1 MSYYRTMNKKIIII
15 CFTFIFSFMA
25 LCVSVILFLDIMK
38 SFYHTDKES
47 PINDPYGPPSLP
59 NAPSNID
66 KKKWLVAEYKGQIEY
81 YKGISAFEESNMED
95 YYANFVAC
103 SKDDQAKAI
112 LLYNSCSD
120 TNIYTKEN
128 ELSNNL
134 LDNLPYATRLYFRYK
149 GSEIRKTYADK
160 KIIYYK
166 QMVLSLS
173 ASEHR

>member
-1 MSYYRTMNKKIIII
+1 MTVCAM
-15 CFTFIFSFMA
+15 
-25 LCVSVILFLDIMK
+25 LFLGIMK
-38 SFYHTDKES
+38 SFHHIDKKS

-66 KKKWLVAEYKGQIEY
+66 NKKWLVAEYKGQIEY
-81 YKGISAFEESNMED
+81 YKGISAFEESKMKD
-95 YYANFVAC
+95 YYAHFVAC
-103 SKDDQAKAI
+103 SKDDQVKAI

-120 TNIYTKEN
+120 INIYTKEN

-166 QMVLSLS
+166 QMVLSIS
-173 ASEHR
+173 TSEPR